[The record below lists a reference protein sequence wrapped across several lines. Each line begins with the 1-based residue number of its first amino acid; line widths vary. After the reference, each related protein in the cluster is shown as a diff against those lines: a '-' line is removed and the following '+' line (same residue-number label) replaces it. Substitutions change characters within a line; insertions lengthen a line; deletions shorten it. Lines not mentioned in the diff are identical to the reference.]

1 MWLSGDLTP
10 EQQAEAKAEG
20 KRLVDKLTAQLDAQH
35 ANQLFD
41 TSVFSIYHPQ
51 GFLGPGGVFEPWT
64 LPTKTVDTLGVTRY
78 CPHFELL
85 SNIAT
90 GCGVE
95 KQKLASTDQYCGY
108 FAKQDYTEL
117 HNMTGRQGVDYHRS
131 CFCIR
136 LYTALYACLQA
147 MRALQKREDETPTQL
162 LPGWIYGES
171 NPSAIIAH
179 KDEVQESVVK
189 ANTIHEA
196 LIIAR
201 VVTRGSANLEKPCER
216 AIALLRGW
224 KEEIRSRIIDLPE
237 KKIYPFADMAPKLC
251 SEAPPYR
258 PFEGTVSLVD

>member
-95 KQKLASTDQYCGY
+95 KQELASTDQYCGY
-108 FAKQDYTEL
+108 FAEQDYTEPR
-117 HNMTGRQGVDYHRS
+117 NMTGRQGVDYHRS

-136 LYTALYACLQA
+136 LYTALCACLQA
-147 MRALQKREDETPTQL
+147 MRALQKREDETPIQL
-162 LPGWIYGES
+162 LPRWIYGER
-171 NPSAIIAH
+171 NPLAIIAH
-179 KDEVQESVVK
+179 KDEIQESVVK
-189 ANTIHEA
+189 ANIILEA
-196 LIIAR
+196 LIITR
-201 VVTRGSANLEKPCER
+201 VVTRGSANLERPCEM
-216 AIALLRGW
+216 AMVLLNGW
-224 KEEIRSRIIDLPE
+224 EAKIRSRIIDLPE
-237 KKIYPFADMAPKLC
+237 
-251 SEAPPYR
+251 
-258 PFEGTVSLVD
+258 